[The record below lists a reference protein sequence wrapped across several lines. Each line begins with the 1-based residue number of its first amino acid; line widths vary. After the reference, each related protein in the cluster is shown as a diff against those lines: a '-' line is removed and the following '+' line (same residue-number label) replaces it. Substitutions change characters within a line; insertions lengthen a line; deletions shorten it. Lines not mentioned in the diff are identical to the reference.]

1 MTERCTGWIAALIAS
16 AALASLGAP
25 VGVAAAP
32 KTLEVLSAADI
43 DPIRLL
49 SPPPADGSAR
59 QKAELDELRAIQ
71 ASRTPGRLSLAAWDD
86 VHEDA
91 SLYAPTLGLK
101 FDPAVLP
108 RTAKLLAIVDN
119 DQEVAAKAAK
129 AAFHRHRPWIFDAS
143 LVGCPRGDKPDPLTS
158 YPSGHATT
166 GYSIGVVLAALIPD
180 KAADIM
186 ARASEYADSRLV
198 CGVHF
203 RSDVAAGQTLGTAV
217 AVMLLKDPALQ
228 PQIEAAK
235 AELKAAGL

>member
-1 MTERCTGWIAALIAS
+1 MGRCLLGWVASGLILV
-16 AALASLGAP
+16 LAGP
-25 VGVAAAP
+25 GVGVAAP
-32 KTLEVLSAADI
+32 RTLEALSPADVE
-43 DPIRLL
+43 PLRLL
-49 SPPPADGSAR
+49 PPPPADGSER

-71 ASRTPGRLSLAAWDD
+71 ATRSASRLTLAQWDD

-91 SLYAPTLGLK
+91 SLFAPTLGLK
-101 FDPAVLP
+101 FDLAALPA
-108 RTAKLLAIVDN
+108 TAKLLAVVDN

-129 AAFHRHRPWIFDAS
+129 AAFHRRRPWTFDPS

-158 YPSGHATT
+158 YPSGHTTT
-166 GYSIGVVLAALIPD
+166 GYSIGVVLAALMPG

-198 CGVHF
+198 CEVHF
-203 RSDVAAGQTLGTAV
+203 RSDIVAGQTLGTAI
-217 AVMLLKDPALQ
+217 AVMVLKSPGLQ